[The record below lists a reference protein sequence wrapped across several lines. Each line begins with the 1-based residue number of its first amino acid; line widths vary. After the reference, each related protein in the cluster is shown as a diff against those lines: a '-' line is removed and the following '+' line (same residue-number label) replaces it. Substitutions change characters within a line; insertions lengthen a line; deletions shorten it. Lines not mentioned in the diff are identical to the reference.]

1 MDNNDLQLPKNNQD
15 NSSKK
20 NMLPTIFL
28 IIVSF
33 YMVGSIMQNILAV
46 KTFGN
51 ETFAVT
57 TGGTIIA
64 WAVFMSMDIITEIWG
79 KKKSILC
86 FWISALISLFFTAIA
101 WICIVIPGNNA
112 FVGSAY
118 EVVLGTGWRIA
129 IASIIAFI
137 LGNYVNTWI
146 MYLMRVNS
154 KDSRDSKGFIARAIL
169 SSLLGQLVDNIIFD
183 VLAFAPIGI
192 ASTIEQPWLTLLQ
205 IIGFTTLIEV
215 GVEAIISPLTAFFV
229 AKLKELKVK
238 EGALTDIEKGA
249 E

>member
-1 MDNNDLQLPKNNQD
+1 MDYNDLQLEKNSENKAP
-15 NSSKK
+15 KK
-20 NMLPTIFL
+20 NKLSTLFI

-46 KTFGN
+46 KTFGT
-51 ETFAVT
+51 ETFAIT

-86 FWISALISLFFTAIA
+86 FWVSALISLFFTAIA
-101 WICIVIPGNNA
+101 WICIAIPGNNA

-146 MYLMRVNS
+146 MYIMRVKS
-154 KDSRDSKGFIARAIL
+154 KDSKNSKGFILRAVL

-215 GVEAIISPLTAFFV
+215 GVEALISPLTAFFV
-229 AKLKELKVK
+229 AKLKDLKVK
-238 EGALTDIEKGA
+238 EGAVTDIENGD